1 MLTKYGCVHSVMET
15 TENTAQNP
23 RKKRSQSEKVGR
35 IKYLIE
41 LAKRIDGKLDSLDR
55 RVSRI
60 ERYRKRD
67 LDFVRSDIEDV
78 CSDEVDREIVRLLFE
93 VGDSGLYPRVMAQ
106 RLESFKVTR
115 FQVARRIG
123 RMNKQ
128 FGERLDE
135 RLFEQRGWRWA
146 LSHFAFGAWGYGTEK
161 IEAEVT
167 ATAEEEAWQ

>member
-1 MLTKYGCVHSVMET
+1 MMET
-15 TENTAQNP
+15 IEKPAQNTK
-23 RKKRSQSEKVGR
+23 KKRSESEKVGR

-60 ERYRKRD
+60 EKYRKRD

-78 CSDEVDREIVRLLFE
+78 CVDEVDREIVRLLFE
-93 VGDSGLYPRVMAQ
+93 AGDCGLLPRVIAQ
-106 RLESFKVTR
+106 RLERFKVTR

-123 RMNKQ
+123 RMNKMLRK
-128 FGERLDE
+128 RLDE

-146 LSHFAFGAWGYGTEK
+146 ISHFAYGAWGENKQFDVEPQGEEK
-161 IEAEVT
+161 
-167 ATAEEEAWQ
+167 W